1 MKAIEKKNILEGFT
15 TALPI
20 LRASLGISQAEVAE
34 KIGISRQTYCALEQ
48 KKCDIS
54 WNTFLSLF
62 LFFYVNDASRK
73 IMLSRKELIYEV
85 KDILNCATSSEL
97 NIEQNRLMRG

>member
-1 MKAIEKKNILEGFT
+1 MKTIEKKNIIKDFT

-48 KKCDIS
+48 RKRDVS

-73 IMLSRKELIYEV
+73 VMFSRKELIYQV
-85 KDILNCATSSEL
+85 KNILDCTPSSEL
-97 NIEQNRLMRG
+97 NIEHNNLISK

>member
-1 MKAIEKKNILEGFT
+1 MKAIEKKNILKDFT

-20 LRASLGISQAEVAE
+20 LRAALGISQAEVAE

-48 KKCDIS
+48 KKRDMS

-62 LFFYVNDASRK
+62 ILFYANDASRK
-73 IMLSRKELIYEV
+73 VMLLRKELIYEV
-85 KDILNCATSSEL
+85 KNILDCTPSSEL
-97 NIEQNRLMRG
+97 NIDQNDLISR

>member
-1 MKAIEKKNILEGFT
+1 MKEIEKKNILNDFT

-20 LRASLGISQAEVAE
+20 LRASLGISQAEVAD

-48 KKCDIS
+48 KKRDLS

-62 LFFYVNDASRK
+62 ILFYANDASRK
-73 IMLSRKELIYEV
+73 VMLLRKELIYEV
-85 KDILNCATSSEL
+85 KNILNCTLDSE
-97 NIEQNRLMRG
+97 IDIKQNNLISR